1 MAEADDARPAR
12 SVCLLGGGGQ
22 GSGQWAGQW
31 AVGRGAA
38 GTMPSGS
45 TQQTGPEVKWA
56 EVIRQRR
63 PAGSYHAQRLEAG
76 GA

>member
-12 SVCLLGGGGQ
+12 SVCLLGGVGKAMG
-22 GSGQWAGQW
+22 GQWA
-31 AVGRGAA
+31 GRGAA